1 MTYPNN
7 RAHPLRRIG
16 YLLPVAALALASC
29 VSGAPTLN
37 EDQEH
42 RVATLTVYPPGQLP
56 ARPYKELAAL
66 TAADCSGAPLGGR
79 VWGNVDR
86 ALETLK
92 RKAAAINADS
102 IIDVS
107 CGAAPLLNNC
117 WSAQKCTGRAVSFSD
132 APQGASY

>member
-1 MTYPNN
+1 MTDSNN
-7 RAHPLRRIG
+7 RVHPLRRVG
-16 YLLPVAALALASC
+16 YLLPLVTLALAAC

-42 RVATLTVYPPGQLP
+42 RLSTLTVYPPGQP
-56 ARPYKELAAL
+56 PTRPYKELAAL

-79 VWGNVDR
+79 LWGNVDR
-86 ALETLK
+86 ALDTLK

-117 WSAQKCTGRAVSFSD
+117 RSAQKCTGRAISFSD
-132 APQGASY
+132 SP

>member
-1 MTYPNN
+1 MPYSNN
-7 RAHPLRRIG
+7 RAHSSRRLR
-16 YLLPVAALALASC
+16 YLLPVAVLALGSC

-42 RVATLTVYPPGQLP
+42 RLAMLTVYPLGQLP
-56 ARPYKELAAL
+56 PRPYKPLANL
-66 TAADCSGAPLGGR
+66 TAADCSGAPWGGR
-79 VWGNVDR
+79 VRGNVDR

-102 IIDVS
+102 MIDVS

-117 WSAQKCTGRAVSFSD
+117 GSAQKCTGRAVSFSD
-132 APQGASY
+132 APPN